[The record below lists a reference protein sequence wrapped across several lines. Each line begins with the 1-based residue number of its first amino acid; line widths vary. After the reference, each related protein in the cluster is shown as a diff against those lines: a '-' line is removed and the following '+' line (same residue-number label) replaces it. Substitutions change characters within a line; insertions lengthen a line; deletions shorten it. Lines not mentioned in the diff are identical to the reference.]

1 MNLRLRLMKRIAPR
15 FAARGLR
22 IGAGLLCAL
31 IAIGAGGAHAA
42 EVAGIKVETRA
53 RVAGADLVL
62 NGAGLRK
69 MFFTDIYVIGL
80 YVRERTAS
88 AESVTDVN
96 GPMRISLTF
105 LREVTA
111 QDLVDALFEGVR
123 DNTTAAEFS
132 KLKASADSLSAVM
145 LPLRLARKGDIVKLD
160 FIPDAGAQVVMNGTA
175 VGRPVP
181 GRDLYRALLK
191 IWLGDPPVDAALK
204 RALLAGRN

>member
-1 MNLRLRLMKRIAPR
+1 MNFWLRLKLHIAPR
-15 FAARGLR
+15 FAALCTT
-22 IGAGLLCAL
+22 IGAGLLYAL
-31 IAIGAGGAHAA
+31 FAIGVSGAQAA
-42 EVAGIKVETRA
+42 EVAGIRVETKA

-62 NGAGLRK
+62 NGAGLRR

-88 AESVTDVN
+88 ADSVTDVT

-111 QDLVDALFEGVR
+111 ESLVDALYEGVR

-132 KLKASADSLSAVM
+132 KLKASADALSAIM
-145 LPLRLARKGDIVKLD
+145 LPLQRARKGDIVKLD

-191 IWLGDPPVDAALK
+191 IWLGDPPVDNALK